1 MGYPIQIG
9 AATGVSQRAFLSP
22 ISDARH
28 QQQCGDRS
36 PVCTS
41 DSRRYTLSR
50 NSHVDAIARD
60 YPPPRER
67 ERVGYTYYDDE
78 EPWAHLYAEAAFL
91 SAKRASMVREGER
104 IRHEAEESVIQM
116 AADASVHK
124 GSVVT
129 SATFDRLLSPQPR
142 LSPSARSHSRA
153 KTAECPT
160 DGSACGAA
168 ALYLE
173 NGAGSPASPLAIN
186 AVPNI
191 SSGCSENVSPNRDS
205 PPLGGGSSGN
215 IGGASTPI
223 DPTVGSALFGKLGA
237 SPVVSSAARRPSPGN
252 QAARRGGTQSPS
264 ATPSDRCTYSTPQRL
279 AGLDTK
285 RRANSVRRNRT
296 PRAVSPSPSSPVR
309 RRQVQAAF
317 VDVVSA
323 ERRIDSS
330 PPSPVSGA
338 GSAVL
343 ACSQKT

>member
-1 MGYPIQIG
+1 MGYPIQLG

-168 ALYLE
+168 ALHLE

-186 AVPNI
+186 AYQTSLAAAVKMSVQIAIARPWAV
-191 SSGCSENVSPNRDS
+191 GQAATLVV
-205 PPLGGGSSGN
+205 PPLQLTQPLGVLCLVNWRPHRLCLPQRGGLRQGTRRLAEAALSRQAPRQVIDAHTLRRSASQGWTQSGGPTLSEE
-215 IGGASTPI
+215 IGLL
-223 DPTVGSALFGKLGA
+223 ALSLPRRVA
-237 SPVVSSAARRPSPGN
+237 LSAAGKCRQPSLTLFP
-252 QAARRGGTQSPS
+252 RS
-264 ATPSDRCTYSTPQRL
+264 A
-279 AGLDTK
+279 G
-285 RRANSVRRNRT
+285 
-296 PRAVSPSPSSPVR
+296 
-309 RRQVQAAF
+309 
-317 VDVVSA
+317 
-323 ERRIDSS
+323 
-330 PPSPVSGA
+330 
-338 GSAVL
+338 
-343 ACSQKT
+343 